1 MDHEIPKLDQ
11 KGLRQ
16 FGLTTGAIFAGLFGF
31 VLPLI
36 FRHWPPPVW
45 PWIVG
50 SVLAIWALIIPKT
63 LNPVYYNW
71 MRFGLVMSW
80 INTRI
85 ILGAV
90 FYLMMT
96 PMGLFK
102 RLFGSDAMR
111 RELNPSLSTYRV
123 ASQVRTPESMERP
136 F

>member
-63 LNPVYYNW
+63 LNPIYYNW
-71 MRFGLVMSW
+71 MRLGLVMSW

-96 PMGLFK
+96 PMAILK

-111 RELNPSLSTYRV
+111 RELNPNLSTYRV